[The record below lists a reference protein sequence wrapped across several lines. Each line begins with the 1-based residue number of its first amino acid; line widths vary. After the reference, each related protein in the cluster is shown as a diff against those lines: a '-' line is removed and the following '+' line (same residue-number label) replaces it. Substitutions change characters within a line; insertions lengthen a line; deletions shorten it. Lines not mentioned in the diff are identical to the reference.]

1 MGMILGD
8 LWALLTDYF
17 KCVVC
22 VSMTDGW
29 DGIHNYILQEGLCV
43 VVW

>member
-1 MGMILGD
+1 MGVMLED

-17 KCVVC
+17 KCVGF
-22 VSMTDGW
+22 VSMT